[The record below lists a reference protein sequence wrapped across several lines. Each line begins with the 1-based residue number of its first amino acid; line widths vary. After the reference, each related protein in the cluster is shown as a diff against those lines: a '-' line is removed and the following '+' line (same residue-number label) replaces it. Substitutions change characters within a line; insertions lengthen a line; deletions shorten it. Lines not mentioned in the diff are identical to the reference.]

1 MPPAAP
7 VTTAIRPPTSMAGR
21 YLPPNRHDGRVEIR
35 PLAPGDA
42 PACDAVLASL
52 PYFFGNPV
60 GIEACAAAVRMQRGW
75 VADEAGVVIGFVT
88 IEASTS
94 QAAEITW
101 LAGHAEHRGGGIGRR
116 LVECVVDVLTSEG
129 VEMLCVMTLGPS
141 VPEPGVAD
149 SYEGTRTFYR
159 RVGFVAVK
167 ELALSTWSDGFALLL
182 TRSLQ

>member
-1 MPPAAP
+1 VA
-7 VTTAIRPPTSMAGR
+7 AGR
-21 YLPPNRHDGRVEIR
+21 IGNRHDGRVEIR
-35 PLAPGDA
+35 PLAPADA
-42 PACDAVLASL
+42 SACDAVLASL

-60 GIEACAAAVRMQRGW
+60 GIEACAAAVRTQRGW
-75 VADEAGVVIGFVT
+75 VADDDGMIIGFVT

-101 LAGHAEHRGGGIGRR
+101 LAVHAEHRRGGIGRR
-116 LVECVVDVLTSEG
+116 LVERVVDVLTREG